1 MSGGSSAPKP
11 DPNIGKAALRS
22 AETGEQM
29 LAWMQDQAKVTNQ
42 WASEDRDRYKSVFQP
57 LQDQYIADAKTWAS
71 PDRMEARATEAAAD
85 VALGARQGQDQMARQ
100 MAAMGVN
107 PASGRF
113 AGQAQ
118 KAALQTGL
126 ATAGARN
133 NARRQ
138 VQAEGDARMAGA
150 INLGQGLGVN
160 PGQSM
165 AISNGAGQAGFAGAM
180 QGYGQQASLLNQEY
194 QGRLQAYNTNM
205 SGLGSLM
212 MGAGMIGGAFL
223 SSKEVKT
230 DKTPVKGA
238 LDAAKKMPVEAWTYK
253 PGAGDGGRHLGPY
266 AEDFKAATGVGD
278 GKSIDPISLVGVT
291 LGAVQELSAKVEA
304 LEAKKAARSERR
316 A

>member
-180 QGYGQQASLLNQEY
+180 QGYGQQANLLNQEY

>member
-22 AETGEQM
+22 AKTGEQM
-29 LAWMQDQAKVTNQ
+29 LGWMQDQAKVTNQ

-180 QGYGQQASLLNQEY
+180 QGYGQQANLLNQEY

>member
-22 AETGEQM
+22 AKTGEQM
-29 LAWMQDQAKVTNQ
+29 LGWMQDQAKVTNQ

-180 QGYGQQASLLNQEY
+180 QGYGQQANLLNQEY

-212 MGAGMIGGAFL
+212 MGAGMIRGAFP